1 MTQLVINENVW
12 EKYIQIPS
20 QFWLQS
26 LEYLASIFIKLI
38 RFYTLTILLA
48 YTLSCR
54 FKELYLSHLPVIV
67 GFGGINPAGRSS
79 FHHSYRRLI
88 IDKLSAQE
96 RAATILSLATV
107 SNLVTVTK
115 DAECYQ
121 TKQGEF
127 GSLESLIQSIEE
139 QVLNNSLIRKIDK
152 QHFDVEAM
160 TFNKAV
166 ALKNSDA
173 ICFSLTKR
181 QLPNVIPAN
190 WHVEETAPS
199 QYNISV
205 TGDLP
210 VILPDTKAASVKTAG
225 QLPTGFE
232 PGKLYQSRNHP
243 RNLQMTIYAASDA
256 ISSCGIPFE
265 EIAAAVSPDDIAVYA
280 SNSIGQLD
288 DLGFGGL
295 TKYPS
300 IGKRI
305 TSKQM
310 PLGYAQMPADFVNA
324 YVIGNVGS
332 TGGSLGACA
341 TFLYN
346 LRNAVQDIRD
356 GRKKVVLV
364 GGSDAPI
371 TPEIIE
377 GFRTMGALAEDKD
390 LKALN
395 NVDQLTDEH
404 YRTSCRPFAE
414 NCGFTIGESSQF
426 VLLMNDALALE
437 LGAQIHGAVPDVFVN
452 ADGHKKSISAPGIG
466 NYITLSKSAALISS
480 ILGKESLQQRSFVQ
494 AHGTSTPQNRVTES
508 HVINQVAKA
517 FAIDQWPVSAIKCYL
532 GHSQGTAGGDQLAC
546 SLGTWAYG
554 YIPGIATSERFADDV
569 YQSNL
574 LLSKEHLHVGITGM
588 DSVILNSKG
597 FGGNN
602 ASAPVLAPHIV
613 KDMLTRK
620 HGAEKIAQWQ
630 ALNQQVNDNAQDYDR
645 RACRGETKPSYKF
658 NHNVL
663 EGDELTITDSKIDI
677 PGYNNSID
685 ISQANP
691 FDDYCQ

>member
-1 MTQLVINENVW
+1 M
-12 EKYIQIPS
+12 
-20 QFWLQS
+20 
-26 LEYLASIFIKLI
+26 
-38 RFYTLTILLA
+38 
-48 YTLSCR
+48 
-54 FKELYLSHLPVIV
+54 SHLPVIV

-88 IDKLSAQE
+88 IDKLTPSE
-96 RAATILSLATV
+96 RAATLLSLATI
-107 SNLVTVTK
+107 SNLVTVSE
-115 DAECYQ
+115 DREQYQ
-121 TKQGEF
+121 SASGTF
-127 GSLESLIQSIEE
+127 NSLESLIDSIGE
-139 QVLNNSLIRKIDK
+139 QILSNSLIRKIDAS
-152 QHFDVEAM
+152 HFDVDAIVS
-160 TFNKAV
+160 NKAININN
-166 ALKNSDA
+166 AQPLS
-173 ICFSLTKR
+173 FTLTKR
-181 QLPNVIPAN
+181 QLPNVIPGNWQIEELAAN
-190 WHVEETAPS
+190 NF
-199 QYNISV
+199 QISV
-205 TGDLP
+205 TGELP
-210 VILPDTKAASVKTAG
+210 IILPDTKESGVKTAG

-256 ISSCGIPFE
+256 IKSSGIDFDV
-265 EIAAAVSPDDIAVYA
+265 IADAVSPDDIAVYA

-324 YVIGNVGS
+324 YVLGNVGS
-332 TGGSLGACA
+332 TGGALGACA

-346 LRNAVQDIRD
+346 LRNAVQDIKD

-390 LKALN
+390 LLVLN
-395 NVDQLTDEH
+395 KVDKLTDQH
-404 YRTSCRPFAE
+404 YRSSCRPFAE

-426 VLLMNDALALE
+426 VLLMNDELALS

-466 NYITLSKSAALISS
+466 NYLTLSKSAALISS
-480 ILGKESLQQRSFVQ
+480 MLGKESLQQRSFVQ

-517 FAIDQWPVSAIKCYL
+517 FSIKQWPVAAVKCYL
-532 GHSQGTAGGDQLAC
+532 GHSQGTAGGDQLSS
-546 SLGTWAYG
+546 SLGTWVYG
-554 YIPGIATSERFADDV
+554 YIPGIATSDSFASDV
-569 YQSNL
+569 HQSNL
-574 LLSKEHLHVGITGM
+574 LLSKEHIKVGTTGM

-613 KDMLTRK
+613 KEMLLRK
-620 HGAEKIAQWQ
+620 HGSERLRAWKER
-630 ALNQQVNDNAQDYDR
+630 NQQVLKQAQEYDQS
-645 RACRGETKPSYKF
+645 AMYGETRPSYKF

-663 EGDELTITDSKIDI
+663 EGDDLHITESSIQI
-677 PGYNNSID
+677 PGYKNAVD
-685 ISQANP
+685 ISQPNP
-691 FDDYCQ
+691 FSDYFKV

>member
-1 MTQLVINENVW
+1 M
-12 EKYIQIPS
+12 
-20 QFWLQS
+20 
-26 LEYLASIFIKLI
+26 
-38 RFYTLTILLA
+38 
-48 YTLSCR
+48 
-54 FKELYLSHLPVIV
+54 SHLPVIV

-88 IDKLSAQE
+88 IDKLSACE
-96 RAATILSLATV
+96 RAATILSLATI
-107 SNLVTVTK
+107 SKLVTCTAGEDK
-115 DAECYQ
+115 YTTAE
-121 TKQGEF
+121 GEF
-127 GSLESLIQSIEE
+127 TCLDSLVKTISA
-139 QVLNNSLIRKIDK
+139 QVLENSLIRKIDA
-152 QHFDVEAM
+152 QHFDVNAM
-160 TFNKAV
+160 VFNKAV
-166 ALKNSDA
+166 KLQSAEP
-173 ICFSLTKR
+173 ICFNLSKR
-181 QLPNVIPAN
+181 QLPNVIPDN
-190 WHVEETAPS
+190 WTVTELTP
-199 QYNISV
+199 NTFKVSV
-205 TGDLP
+205 VGELP
-210 VILPDTKAASVKTAG
+210 IIFPDTKEASVKTAG

-256 ISSCGIPFE
+256 INSSGIDFDI
-265 EIAAAVSPDDIAVYA
+265 IADAVSPDDIAVYA

-305 TSKQM
+305 TSKQI

-346 LRNAVQDIRD
+346 LRNGVQDIRD

-377 GFRTMGALAEDKD
+377 GFRTMGALAEEKD
-390 LKALN
+390 LLALN
-395 NVDQLTDEH
+395 NVDQLSEHH
-404 YRTSCRPFAE
+404 YRSPCRPFAE
-414 NCGFTIGESSQF
+414 NCGFTIAESSQF
-426 VLLMNDALALE
+426 VLLMSDELALT
-437 LGAQIHGAVPDVFVN
+437 LGAQIHGAIPDVFVN

-466 NYITLSKSAALISS
+466 NYLTLSKSAALISS
-480 ILGKESLQQRSFVQ
+480 MLGKESLQQRSFVQ

-517 FAIDQWPVSAIKCYL
+517 FDITQWPVAAVKCYL
-532 GHSQGTAGGDQLAC
+532 GHSQGTAGGDQLC
-546 SLGTWAYG
+546 SSLGTWVYG
-554 YIPGIATSERFADDV
+554 YIPGIATSKRFADDIH
-569 YQSNL
+569 QSNL
-574 LLSKEHLHVGITGM
+574 LLSTEHLKVGTTGM

-602 ASAPVLAPHIV
+602 ASAPILAPHIV
-613 KDMLTRK
+613 RDMLLYK
-620 HGAEKIAQWQ
+620 HGAEKIASWQ
-630 ALNQQVNDNAQDYDR
+630 EANKPVVAKAQAYDVS
-645 RACRGETKPSYKF
+645 AMRGEALPSYKF

-663 EGDELTITDSKIDI
+663 AGDDLVISPAEVKI
-677 PGYNNSID
+677 PGYKQSID
-685 ISQANP
+685 IDKSHP
-691 FDDYCQ
+691 FDDYFKA

>member
-1 MTQLVINENVW
+1 M
-12 EKYIQIPS
+12 
-20 QFWLQS
+20 
-26 LEYLASIFIKLI
+26 
-38 RFYTLTILLA
+38 
-48 YTLSCR
+48 
-54 FKELYLSHLPVIV
+54 SHLPVIV

-88 IDKLSAQE
+88 IEKLSPQE
-96 RAATILSLATV
+96 RAATILSLATI
-107 SNLVTVTK
+107 SNLVTVDEGTQ
-115 DAECYQ
+115 CYQ
-121 TKQGEF
+121 TEQGEF
-127 GSLESLIQSIEE
+127 QSLDSLIECISE
-139 QVLNNSLIRKIDK
+139 QVLNNSLIRKIDLE
-152 QHFDVEAM
+152 HFDVHAM

-166 ALKNSDA
+166 SLKGEDPL
-173 ICFSLTKR
+173 CFNLSKR
-181 QLPNVIPAN
+181 QLPNKIPAN
-190 WHVEETAPS
+190 WAVTEIAVD
-199 QYNISV
+199 QFAIIV

-210 VILPDTKAASVKTAG
+210 VILPDTKEASVKTAG
-225 QLPTGFE
+225 QLPSGFE

-256 ISSCGIPFE
+256 INSCGIDFAV
-265 EIAAAVSPDDIAVYA
+265 IADAVSPDDIAVYA

-346 LRNAVQDIRD
+346 LRNAVQDIRE

-390 LKALN
+390 LKVLN
-395 NVDQLTDEH
+395 NVDELTDQH
-404 YRTSCRPFAE
+404 YRSSCRPFAK

-426 VLLMNDALALE
+426 VLLMNDKLALE

-466 NYITLSKSAALISS
+466 NYITLSKSAALISNM
-480 ILGKESLQQRSFVQ
+480 LGKESLQKRSFVQ

-517 FAIDQWPVSAIKCYL
+517 FAIDKWPVAAIKCYL

-546 SLGTWAYG
+546 SLGTWVYG
-554 YIPGIATSERFADDV
+554 YIPGIATSESFADDV

-574 LLSKEHLHVGITGM
+574 LLSKEHIEVGTTGM

-602 ASAPVLAPHIV
+602 ASAPVIGPHIV
-613 KDMLTRK
+613 KQMLARK
-620 HGAEKIAQWQ
+620 HGAAALEKWQ
-630 ALNQQVNDNAQDYDR
+630 ALNIKVCEKAQDYDY
-645 RACRGETKPSYKF
+645 RACRGEVKPSYKF

-663 EGDELTITDSKIDI
+663 EGDDLTISDQQINI
-677 PGYNNSID
+677 PGYKQPIE
-685 ISQANP
+685 ISQPHP